1 MTVLGL
7 TMLFKGIATDA
18 ILLRGAIFRGIE
30 SAPLSEDEDETN
42 VGDHVLHLLLLLS
55 SIHLALH
62 TTVFQNNWP

>member
-18 ILLRGAIFRGIE
+18 ILLRGAIFLGIE
-30 SAPLSEDEDETN
+30 SAPLSEDETN

-62 TTVFQNNWP
+62 ITVFQNNWP